1 MLTDIRLA
9 VAAASTADALPTLGD
24 IMPDDAGYVA
34 FDSDGFAYF
43 GATRR
48 AVWREYEDGLHRL
61 MHAAKS
67 SGYSLA
73 ELRQHRRMEHC
84 AQETREAGRM

>member
-1 MLTDIRLA
+1 MLTDMRIPTTDA
-9 VAAASTADALPTLGD
+9 ADALPVLGE
-24 IMPDDAGYVA
+24 IETDDAGYVA
-34 FDSDGFAYF
+34 HDDDGFAYY

-48 AVWREYEDGLHRL
+48 AVWREFEDGLHRL
-61 MHAAKS
+61 MRAAKH

-73 ELRQHRRMEHC
+73 ELRQHRRSEKF